1 MIQPSARRAAAVL
14 VAEVLD
20 HGRTLDDAL
29 TNTRSFGALEGRDR
43 AFARA
48 IASATLRR
56 LGGIDAVLALYLQR
70 PLADSAALARAIL
83 RTGAAQLLVM
93 GSPPHAVVSES
104 VSVAQSARTTTPF
117 AKLINAV
124 LRKVAVDGATH
135 FAAQPPGTDLP
146 DWLFARW
153 CATYGADAANAIALA
168 LRAEAPLDLTPK
180 ADVAMWAE
188 TLGGRVI
195 DGRTVRLEDGG
206 DVTALPGFD
215 EGAWWVQ
222 DAAAA
227 APVALLGD
235 IAGLTALDMCAAPG
249 GKTLQLA
256 AAGATVT
263 ALDVSATRIERV
275 ADNLARTQLSATLIA
290 ADAREWESSER
301 FDIVMLDAPCT
312 ATGTLRRHPD
322 VAWHRRPTDISALT
336 VLQTTLLER
345 AIALTK
351 PGGRILY
358 AVCSLEPEEGE
369 GLVEASLAG
378 WPERIAATDA
388 ALRTTPATRAEDGGM
403 DGFYARV
410 LRRL

>member
-1 MIQPSARRAAAVL
+1 MSSARRAAAVL

-29 TNTRSFGALEGRDR
+29 STTRSFGALEGRDR

-56 LGGIDAVLALYLQR
+56 LGGIDTVLALYLQK

-104 VSVAQSARTTTPF
+104 VSVAQAARTTTPF

-124 LRKVAVDGATH
+124 LRKVAVDGVAH
-135 FAAQPPGTDLP
+135 FAAQPAGADLP

-153 CATYGADAANAIALA
+153 RAAFGPETADAIALA

-180 ADVAMWAE
+180 ADTAAWAE
-188 TLGGRVI
+188 TLSGRVI
-195 DGRTVRLEDGG
+195 DGRTVRLDDGG

-235 IAGLTALDMCAAPG
+235 VAGLAALDMCAAPG

-256 AAGATVT
+256 AAGAIVT
-263 ALDVSATRIERV
+263 ALDVSATRLERV
-275 ADNLARTQLSATLIA
+275 AENLARTKLHATLVT
-290 ADAREWESSER
+290 ADAREWETAER
-301 FDIVMLDAPCT
+301 FDIVLLDAPCT

-322 VAWHRRPTDISALT
+322 VAWHRRPTDIPALIALQSAL
-336 VLQTTLLER
+336 LDR
-345 AIALTK
+345 AIDLTR

-358 AVCSLEPEEGE
+358 AVCSLEPEEGA
-369 GLVEASLAG
+369 GAIDAALAR
-378 WPERIAATDA
+378 WPDRIAATDA
-388 ALRTTPATRAEDGGM
+388 ILRTTPATRAEEGGM
-403 DGFYARV
+403 DGFFAQV